1 MDELNKQVAESTGI
15 SEAQAQTAVTTVLGF
30 LKTRLPEPLAG
41 QLDGLLGGAAGAA
54 GGVAGA
60 AGGLAGGLAGTA
72 GDVLGGLGGMLG
84 GKKE

>member
-1 MDELNKQVAESTGI
+1 MDELIKQVVERTGI
-15 SEAQAQTAVTTVLGF
+15 SESQAQTAVTTVLGF
-30 LKTRLPEPLAG
+30 LKNRLPEPLAG

-54 GGVAGA
+54 GGVAG
-60 AGGLAGGLAGTA
+60 GLAGTA

>member
-1 MDELNKQVAESTGI
+1 MEELVKQVAERTGI

-30 LKTRLPEPLAG
+30 LKGRLPEPLAG

-54 GGVAGA
+54 GGLAGT
-60 AGGLAGGLAGTA
+60 AGGLAGTA

-84 GKKE
+84 GNKE